1 MQLVDDSAYR
11 GKRVCVAL
19 SGGRDSVA
27 LLHAL
32 AAAGADVRALHCD
45 HGIRAAAGRDRA
57 FVQELCR
64 AWGVPLRVFEA
75 DIPARARRE
84 KRGLEETARIW
95 RYECFQCVLREGWAD
110 VVATAHHKNDAAET
124 VLFRLARGTGLAGL
138 NVFPPREGVV
148 RPMKDVPRSA
158 VDAYVARHGL
168 PYAEDESNADLTFAR
183 NRIRHTVLPA
193 LEAAVPGAADNLA
206 AFAAR
211 AAEDDALLASLA
223 ERELSFAAG
232 GWRVPVLLP
241 APLFVRAVRAAMA
254 RLGVTRDYTAAN
266 FAEAARLKELRSGA
280 RASLPAGL
288 YAVRE
293 GAYVTLA
300 RPLPPPAPVAF
311 ACGTFAWGEGTLVV
325 SGTPAEGALRADM
338 DAFPAGCEVRTRREG
353 DVFTPFGGKKKTL
366 KKFLTDRKIPARIGR
381 MLPVV
386 AKGNEVYAVVGA
398 EIADGVKVTKNTVR
412 KVWLSCTL
420 SARENKGE
428 QDASRL

>member
-158 VDAYVARHGL
+158 VDAYIARHGL
-168 PYAEDESNADLTFAR
+168 PYAEDESNADLAFAR

-206 AFAAR
+206 AFYDKA
-211 AAEDDALLASLA
+211 LAS
-223 ERELSFAAG
+223 
-232 GWRVPVLLP
+232 
-241 APLFVRAVRAAMA
+241 
-254 RLGVTRDYTAAN
+254 
-266 FAEAARLKELRSGA
+266 
-280 RASLPAGL
+280 
-288 YAVRE
+288 
-293 GAYVTLA
+293 
-300 RPLPPPAPVAF
+300 
-311 ACGTFAWGEGTLVV
+311 
-325 SGTPAEGALRADM
+325 
-338 DAFPAGCEVRTRREG
+338 RR
-353 DVFTPFGGKKKTL
+353 
-366 KKFLTDRKIPARIGR
+366 
-381 MLPVV
+381 
-386 AKGNEVYAVVGA
+386 
-398 EIADGVKVTKNTVR
+398 
-412 KVWLSCTL
+412 
-420 SARENKGE
+420 
-428 QDASRL
+428 

>member
-1 MQLVDDSAYR
+1 MET
-11 GKRVCVAL
+11 G
-19 SGGRDSVA
+19 
-27 LLHAL
+27 LLA
-32 AAAGADVRALHCD
+32 
-45 HGIRAAAGRDRA
+45 
-57 FVQELCR
+57 
-64 AWGVPLRVFEA
+64 
-75 DIPARARRE
+75 
-84 KRGLEETARIW
+84 
-95 RYECFQCVLREGWAD
+95 
-110 VVATAHHKNDAAET
+110 
-124 VLFRLARGTGLAGL
+124 RLAREQ
-138 NVFPPREGVV
+138 VREG
-148 RPMKDVPRSA
+148 
-158 VDAYVARHGL
+158 
-168 PYAEDESNADLTFAR
+168 ED
-183 NRIRHTVLPA
+183 
-193 LEAAVPGAADNLA
+193 GM
-206 AFAAR
+206 
-211 AAEDDALLASLA
+211 
-223 ERELSFAAG
+223 
-232 GWRVPVLLP
+232 RVPVGIAL
-241 APLFVRAVRAAMA
+241 PLFTRACLYAMKA
-254 RLGVTRDYTAAN
+254 CGVTRDYTAAN

-366 KKFLTDRKIPARIGR
+366 KKFLTDRKIPARIGQ